1 MHATSLTRILNPD
14 SRRASFFLQ
23 EGEYWSRCRCCCC
36 YCCFCCSCWCS
47 LSISN
52 FRFTLLSQSQLF
64 FIVFIQKES
73 EFFSAFLFVSTW
85 SIFEIIFFSL
95 SFPFFLFLIFNY
107 FSRVSQRNSFSCC
120 CIRCCCCCCCYTEED
135 KKAIFVWKKRWVAW
149 QWWAWGCL
157 MKRSLGKREYF
168 QILVIGWRNYF
179 LVLERRYHNGDVM
192 KKRLISNLYCYQL
205 WNTFS

>member
-1 MHATSLTRILNPD
+1 MRRHWPGFLIQIRAELLSSFKRVNIDLDVVVVVVIVVSVVHVDVRFQSQIFD
-14 SRRASFFLQ
+14 SRFWVKVNFFLLFSFKRKASFFL
-23 EGEYWSRCRCCCC
+23 
-36 YCCFCCSCWCS
+36 
-47 LSISN
+47 LS
-52 FRFTLLSQSQLF
+52 FLSQLGQYLRWF
-64 FIVFIQKES
+64 
-73 EFFSAFLFVSTW
+73 
-85 SIFEIIFFSL
+85 FFSL
-95 SFPFFLFLIFNY
+95 SFPFFFIFNY
-107 FSRVSQRNSFSCC
+107 FSRVSQRNSFSWC
-120 CIRCCCCCCCYTEED
+120 CIRCCCCCCYTEED

-157 MKRSLGKREYF
+157 MKGSLGKREYF